1 MSEKYLEMDDS
12 DFDKLTSTFVKKHT
26 PTEKDLIQK
35 QKEEEFVQC
44 VLKTEKLE
52 EKLSSQELAQQL
64 VSSLKKEMKDTNC
77 KDETLNENKM
87 IEIVKK

>member
-12 DFDKLTSTFVKKHT
+12 DFDKLTTTFLNKHT
-26 PTEKDLIQK
+26 PIEKDLIQK

-44 VLKTEKLE
+44 VLRTEKLE
-52 EKLSSQELAQQL
+52 EKLTSKELAQQL

-77 KDETLNENKM
+77 KDEILNENKM